1 MYGDVFRMTT
11 PQCIYCIAY
20 KHMDALQ
27 AVTNLKTQLFA
38 GARNR
43 LICVQLPI
51 CELRNV
57 HNKQSCFLQSLFQT
71 SFLGWQLARDKV
83 STLQV

>member
-1 MYGDVFRMTT
+1 
-11 PQCIYCIAY
+11 
-20 KHMDALQ
+20 MDALQ

-57 HNKQSCFLQSLFQT
+57 HNKQSCFVQSLFQT
-71 SFLGWQLARDKV
+71 THKKGF
-83 STLQV
+83 